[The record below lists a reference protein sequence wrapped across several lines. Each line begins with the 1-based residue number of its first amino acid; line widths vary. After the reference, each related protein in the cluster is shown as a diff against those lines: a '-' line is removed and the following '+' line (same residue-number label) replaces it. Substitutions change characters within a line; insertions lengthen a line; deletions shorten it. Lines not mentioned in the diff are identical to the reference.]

1 MESKKYKTISSNE
14 INIDVDGEEW
24 GSEKDKNTN
33 SKIKPKNTTLKFLPF
48 KTKSKFVKIKT
59 NSFFNT
65 NIFWGLLILP
75 FIITILIFIDKVH
88 CATDT

>member
-1 MESKKYKTISSNE
+1 MF
-14 INIDVDGEEW
+14 INIPFYFMLFLYKSGEEW
-24 GSEKDKNTN
+24 GSEKDKNVN

-48 KTKSKFVKIKT
+48 KTKSKFVKINT

-75 FIITILIFIDKVH
+75 FIITILIIILMK
-88 CATDT
+88 